1 MVNAD
6 QERAFVRFV
15 KETEP
20 KLSYAL
26 AAAYGPEIGSEAT
39 SEALVYAWEHW
50 PKIRAM
56 DNPAGYLYRVGQSK
70 SRRFFRPRVA
80 FPAPVAGDE
89 FGFEPKL
96 PTALESLTK
105 NQRVAVVLVHAI
117 GWSEREAAELMG
129 VSRATVR
136 THVERALARLRAAM
150 EVQVDV

>member
-1 MVNAD
+1 MNGD

-50 PKIRAM
+50 AKIRDM

-80 FPAPVAGDE
+80 FPAPIPRDD

-96 PTALESLTK
+96 PAALESLTK

-117 GWSEREAAELMG
+117 GWSEREAADLMG

-136 THVERALARLRAAM
+136 THIERALARLRAAM
-150 EVQVDV
+150 EVRVDV

>member
-1 MVNAD
+1 MNAD

-39 SEALVYAWEHW
+39 SEALVYVWEHW

-56 DNPAGYLYRVGQSK
+56 GNPAGYLYRVGQSK
-70 SRRFFRPRVA
+70 SRRFFRP
-80 FPAPVAGDE
+80 
-89 FGFEPKL
+89 K
-96 PTALESLTK
+96 
-105 NQRVAVVLVHAI
+105 VAVPGSGREEMSSVSNRSYRQL
-117 GWSEREAAELMG
+117 WSPSPRTSAWRSCSCTPSDGPSVKRRSLMG

>member
-1 MVNAD
+1 VNAD

-50 PKIRAM
+50 VRVRQM

-70 SRRFFRPRVA
+70 SRRFFRPRVT
-80 FPAPVAGDE
+80 FPPREPADQ

-96 PTALESLTK
+96 PGALESLTK
-105 NQRVAVVLVHAI
+105 NQRVAVVLVHAL
-117 GWSEREAAELMG
+117 GWSEREAADLMG

-136 THVERALARLRAAM
+136 THVERALARLRSAM
-150 EVQVDV
+150 EVEIDV

>member
-1 MVNAD
+1 VNAD
-6 QERAFVRFV
+6 QERAFTRFV

-39 SEALVYAWEHW
+39 SEALVHAWEHW
-50 PKIRAM
+50 SKIRDM
-56 DNPAGYLYRVGQSK
+56 DNPTGYLYRVGQSK

-80 FPAPVAGDE
+80 FPPRQPADE
-89 FGFEPKL
+89 SGFEPKL
-96 PTALESLTK
+96 PVALESLTK
-105 NQRVAVVLVHAI
+105 SQRVAVVLVHAL
-117 GWSEREAAELMG
+117 GWSERETADLMG

-136 THVERALARLRAAM
+136 THVERALVRLRTAM

>member
-1 MVNAD
+1 VSAD
-6 QERAFVRFV
+6 QERAFTRFV

-50 PKIRAM
+50 PKIRTM
-56 DNPAGYLYRVGQSK
+56 QNPAGYLYRVGQSK
-70 SRRFFRPRVA
+70 ARRFLRPRVT
-80 FPAPVAGDE
+80 FPAPQMRDPY
-89 FGFEPKL
+89 GFEPGL
-96 PTALESLTK
+96 PAALESLTK
-105 NQRVAVVLVHAI
+105 NQRVAVVLVHALA
-117 GWSEREAAELMG
+117 WTERETAELMD

-136 THVERALARLRAAM
+136 THVERALARLRATM